1 MSPDTADWP
10 GVPRRATASEQRQ
23 GSRGQ
28 AKHGGDPHPRAS
40 QTRDV
45 REQSPERPRG
55 VRDGR
60 GTARRRCG
68 AQREAERLTL
78 CVAYRLR
85 RTQTTA
91 DRARGH
97 LRCDRTAGGVRALY
111 QLSSPSD
118 VVPDEAFSKSEGLAN
133 LPALLLSIKFSN
145 MGRVIRTCGA
155 GVPGGNIGLSKS
167 GQGPQAR
174 EQGEAIIPRFV
185 ESRLAD
191 TQFLRL
197 CLSTRSGRLSAGRL
211 RPFLLVS
218 FLASLAP
225 RRSLLSQQH
234 RLLLPA

>member
-1 MSPDTADWP
+1 
-10 GVPRRATASEQRQ
+10 
-23 GSRGQ
+23 
-28 AKHGGDPHPRAS
+28 
-40 QTRDV
+40 
-45 REQSPERPRG
+45 

-60 GTARRRCG
+60 GTARRRFG
-68 AQREAERLTL
+68 AQREAKRLTL

-111 QLSSPSD
+111 QLSSLSERGGAGQRLGLQKQARGLHPTESPSSPSD